1 MTEKTTPTVDE
12 ARAAWVASGG
22 KASEFNLLVR
32 QLETRAAIKEQER
45 IIEGLNNIQKQ
56 KLELFGPYSRH
67 LLVNIPTLVS
77 EIETGF
83 TG

>member
-1 MTEKTTPTVDE
+1 MAEEDIPTVDE
-12 ARAAWVASGG
+12 ACAAWVASGG
-22 KASEFNLLVR
+22 KASEFNLLVQ
-32 QLETRAAIKEQER
+32 QLESRAAIKEQER
-45 IIEGLNNIQKQ
+45 IIKGLKKIHKH
-56 KLELFGPYSRH
+56 KVEMFGEYSRY